1 MAPSPHP
8 LPPGLSSLIHEELE
22 LPSREVWASRLELNN
37 AFHVP
42 GLFHLSLCKLGLQ
55 SGARLQPGGCGVGC
69 GCCCRR
75 EAGLGLAGQASRAEQ
90 GPEPPPSPHTLSEG
104 LILISSW
111 NSVPDKE

>member
-8 LPPGLSSLIHEELE
+8 LPPGLSSLIHAELE

-55 SGARLQPGGCGVGC
+55 SGARLQQGGVGWA
-69 GCCCRR
+69 
-75 EAGLGLAGQASRAEQ
+75 AGAAAARGRHGWDWLARPPGQNKGLSLPTLLTPSVRAS
-90 GPEPPPSPHTLSEG
+90 S
-104 LILISSW
+104 
-111 NSVPDKE
+111 